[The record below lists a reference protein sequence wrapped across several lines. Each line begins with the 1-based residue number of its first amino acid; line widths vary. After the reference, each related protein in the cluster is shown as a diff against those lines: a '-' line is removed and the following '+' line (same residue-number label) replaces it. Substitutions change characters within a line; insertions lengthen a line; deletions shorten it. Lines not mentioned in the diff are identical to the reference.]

1 MRSGGWPAG
10 DSEERQSFLL
20 ELSDALR
27 PLADPL
33 AVQEVASR
41 LLGEHLGVDR
51 AAYTELKAD
60 NEIMAVARDWTSP
73 GTSSVAGEYRIDEFE
88 TFFMG
93 PLRKGRPSAIED
105 ALTDPRISRA
115 MYESTWSSIG
125 VRAGLACPLVKQG
138 RLVAAIFVHQSGPRA
153 WAEGEV
159 SLVAEVGE
167 RTWEAVE
174 RARAEEAPQTNE
186 KRMRGQKEAFQAAI
200 NGAKLEDS
208 LAILARLVTEETAG
222 QARTAFYIADP
233 DLTCLNPIRGAGDM
247 PESYMKQVE
256 GFVIGMDSLACGL
269 ATATGRP
276 VLTRDVFEEPLWK
289 PWVHLAK
296 EYDFRGCWS
305 FPIETRD
312 GKPLGT
318 FAQYFTTAREAA
330 PRDLALAD
338 VVTQAAA
345 IIISRHTEAQ
355 ERARA
360 EEALRASEER
370 YRTLVEN
377 VADHAI
383 FMLDAQGY
391 VTEWTGSARRV
402 KGYSAEEV
410 VGRHFSIFYTPEDVA
425 SGEPERLLEQAARE
439 GRAEREAWRV
449 RKDGERIWANE
460 VATAVRDAGGLLVG
474 FTKISRDLTEHRA
487 LEQERERVRAGEL
500 TALAEASE
508 RERIS
513 RELHD
518 RVAHRMGVVHQSL
531 ELYAALRE
539 ADPERAAERLD
550 LARQTTRVALD
561 QTRALSAEL
570 KSLQDEELAEG
581 LEAAFGKLAESYV
594 PDDVGMDVSFSG
606 EESAVPGPM
615 GTQMYLAMR
624 EAIRNAVRH
633 SGCSRIG
640 VKVEVRDGEL
650 HSVVEDDGE
659 GFDIEAAANATP
671 SWGVGLRS
679 MRERAEML
687 GGSLRVESE
696 PGAGTKVEMRVQFDG
711 WRP

>member
-1 MRSGGWPAG
+1 VRSGGWPAG

-73 GTSSVAGEYRIDEFE
+73 GTSSVAGEYRIDEFG

-208 LAILARLVTEETAG
+208 LAILAGLVTEETAG

-247 PESYMKQVE
+247 PETYMKQVE

-391 VTEWTGSARRV
+391 VTEWTEGARRV

-449 RKDGERIWANE
+449 RKDGGRIFWANE

-696 PGAGTKVEMRVQFDG
+696 PGRAPRS
-711 WRP
+711 R